1 MPIGVPEYANVG
13 NQLQITT
20 PQADK
25 VELYSRATIVADRA
39 GLLAQADILDAEVAV
54 IANAVVGKDDQ
65 LTQCDS
71 LGIT

>member
-1 MPIGVPEYANVG
+1 MPIGQPEYANVG
-13 NQLQITT
+13 NQLQVTT

-25 VELYSRATIVADRA
+25 VELYSRAAIVLDRA
-39 GLLAQADILDAEVAV
+39 GLLAQADVLDAEVAV
-54 IANAVVGKDDQ
+54 VANAVVGKDAL